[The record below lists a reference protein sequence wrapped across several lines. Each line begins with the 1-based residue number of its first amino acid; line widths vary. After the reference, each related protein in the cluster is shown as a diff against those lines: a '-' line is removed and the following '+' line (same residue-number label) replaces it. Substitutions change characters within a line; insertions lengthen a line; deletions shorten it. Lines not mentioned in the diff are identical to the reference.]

1 MCRSFSKN
9 VRNIWQRVCSQEAGE
24 GGCIQAAGCGH
35 LTFRQSLLKTFF
47 FGGGFNVKGSMSFFT

>member
-24 GGCIQAAGCGH
+24 GGAFERGGVAYGIFD
-35 LTFRQSLLKTFF
+35 FRLRKKVTAF
-47 FGGGFNVKGSMSFFT
+47 